1 MKKQKSIATM
11 LLKTA
16 SLIMIG
22 GMLICGVGFII
33 TAIMAIDDGDLWPA
47 AIIFL
52 IGIPGSLVTSLL
64 LFGFADLLIK
74 VEAITKVL
82 ENKEEKQ

>member
-1 MKKQKSIATM
+1 MKKQKNIATM
-11 LLKTA
+11 LLKMA

-33 TAIMAIDDGDLWPA
+33 TAIMAIDNGDLWST
-47 AIIFL
+47 AITFL
-52 IGIPGSLVTSLL
+52 VGVPGSLVTSLL

-74 VEAITKVL
+74 VEAIAKTL
-82 ENKEEKQ
+82 EKKEEEQ